1 METVEGVAAETR
13 IIDKN
18 QSLRPSQLRMQAFGV
33 LPFGGAAIDT
43 RSRGSD
49 EARWPLYRV
58 YRSGLDPISAVVASA
73 ASDRDSAAAGASD
86 RRKSGKRSGSDTGTG
101 GACLSSARRAKYLFA
116 GPGRYRRETAAAG
129 HPCHRGELSLLGI
142 SRRRSRRGISERAG
156 ANHHSGRALLR
167 CDGAA

>member
-86 RRKSGKRSGSDTGTG
+86 RRKSGKRGSGSGTG
-101 GACLSSARRAKYLFA
+101 GACLSSARRAQYL
-116 GPGRYRRETAAAG
+116 
-129 HPCHRGELSLLGI
+129 
-142 SRRRSRRGISERAG
+142 
-156 ANHHSGRALLR
+156 
-167 CDGAA
+167 